1 MSGQTPADATA
12 TGATPPAGEPT
23 GPVIPPAGE
32 PTGPAGGSTGAATPS
47 ADGGPRRRVDV
58 TLGTHLD
65 GRRPPALALCEELM
79 DEVGSISHLARYRTG
94 TCDFALDAGE
104 PHGPH
109 GPLGLTTDER
119 QLIGRDVVHVMA
131 DLDDQLRPACSG
143 DLVRL
148 LLHTERGALF
158 SLSVLREQFLVAL
171 AWSSGAPGQLPPDD
185 PAVRAA
191 DIELAGLANRLREAV
206 SQQPTDYGG
215 WLGLTEPTLSSG
227 MRDVRPPSGSS
238 VTPLTPD
245 DSGPT
250 QSPPDTGPPAVVAPP
265 PKPRP
270 APGSV
275 SGAGRTTTQSA
286 AAICRRHLGVDDLHY
301 VAVCRAGRIE
311 TAEDILDDPRLDR
324 FFDDITPH
332 RRRHFYGLLGQRID
346 VHLRTLVR
354 ATHLALGSRVRR
366 LVLDVEQGA
375 LFCYP
380 VGLDRYLLA
389 VTLDQHLVWAADDR
403 AALLARRLG
412 E

>member
-12 TGATPPAGEPT
+12 TGTTPPADR
-23 GPVIPPAGE
+23 PA
-32 PTGPAGGSTGAATPS
+32 PSGAAPD
-47 ADGGPRRRVDV
+47 APGRDAPRRRVSV
-58 TLGTHLD
+58 TLGTHLGD
-65 GRRPPALALCEELM
+65 RRPPALGWCEELI

-94 TCDFALDAGE
+94 TCDFALDAWE
-104 PHGPH
+104 PAGPH
-109 GPLGLTTDER
+109 GPLGLTADER
-119 QLIGRDVVHVMA
+119 QLIGRDVVHVMT

-148 LLHTERGALF
+148 LLHTDRGALF

-171 AWSSGAPGQLPPDD
+171 GWSSGTPDQLPPQD

-215 WLGLTEPTLSSG
+215 WLGLNERALSSG
-227 MRDVRPPSGSS
+227 IRDIRPSS
-238 VTPLTPD
+238 
-245 DSGPT
+245 
-250 QSPPDTGPPAVVAPP
+250 GPPATPVTPAPTETP
-265 PKPRP
+265 PDPRPPGFARP
-270 APGSV
+270 APRL
-275 SGAGRTTTQSA
+275 GAGRSTSSSA
-286 AAICRRHLGVDDLHY
+286 ATCRRHLSVEDLHY
-301 VAVCRAGRIE
+301 VAVCRAGRVE
-311 TAEDILDDPRLDR
+311 TTEDILDDPRLTR
-324 FFDDITPH
+324 FFDDVTP
-332 RRRHFYGLLGQRID
+332 RGRRHFYALLGQRID

-389 VTLDQHLVWAADDR
+389 VTLDQHLVWAADDK
-403 AALLARRLG
+403 AAQLARQLG
-412 E
+412 G